1 MAGQI
6 APAAARAAGARAA
19 RSEPFEWLA
28 RAGFAARGVI
38 YLIVG
43 VLSLELALGVGG
55 TTTNQQGAL
64 RTIAR
69 QSFGTVMLAIVA
81 VALFGYAL
89 WRLAH
94 AALGGGPESS
104 DSGLERVGAL
114 GSGIVYAAIGVFA
127 VEILI
132 GSSSSS
138 GGAPKATDGVL
149 GWPGGVV
156 LVAIAGVV
164 MLAVGAYQGHRGVT
178 HDFLK
183 DSKTEQMSPAVRRS
197 VEWLGTVGHLAR
209 MVVFGMIGVFLIVS
223 AVDF

>member
-6 APAAARAAGARAA
+6 VPAAARAAGARAA

-89 WRLAH
+89 WRLAQPH
-94 AALGGGPESS
+94 SAAGPSPLTGASSAWARSVAASSTPRSACSRSRSSSAPPRAREGRRRPRTECSAGPAESCLSRSPES
-104 DSGLERVGAL
+104 
-114 GSGIVYAAIGVFA
+114 
-127 VEILI
+127 
-132 GSSSSS
+132 
-138 GGAPKATDGVL
+138 
-149 GWPGGVV
+149 
-156 LVAIAGVV
+156 
-164 MLAVGAYQGHRGVT
+164 
-178 HDFLK
+178 
-183 DSKTEQMSPAVRRS
+183 
-197 VEWLGTVGHLAR
+197 
-209 MVVFGMIGVFLIVS
+209 
-223 AVDF
+223 